1 MQVTYDSSRIRGLK
15 PADRILVEGSD
26 DGGRTFY
33 WHPKEMT
40 VAKWR
45 RGFRFKHDA
54 GYLWLDFVSVGTTQP
69 KESYPVGGEKS
80 AVQRIDPI
88 LFV

>member
-1 MQVTYDSSRIRGLK
+1 MQITYDSSRIRGLK

-54 GYLWLDFVSVGTTQP
+54 GRLFTAFRAWPHRPPRG
-69 KESYPVGGEKS
+69 ESTSLG
-80 AVQRIDPI
+80 R
-88 LFV
+88 